1 MHKFIDYNNIDL
13 SGVKELIKVLNEE
26 GYISTS
32 PKVSEDNLMDLEYK
46 NALDKL
52 YNKRVYL
59 TLEELLITLSM
70 AFSNEK
76 FLEDLEKIILF
87 NFKNKIY

>member
-32 PKVSEDNLMDLEYK
+32 PKVNEDNLMDLEYK

-59 TLEELLITLSM
+59 TLEEEEII
-70 AFSNEK
+70 K
-76 FLEDLEKIILF
+76 KIANRL
-87 NFKNKIY
+87 

>member
-52 YNKRVYL
+52 Y
-59 TLEELLITLSM
+59 IQ
-70 AFSNEK
+70 
-76 FLEDLEKIILF
+76 
-87 NFKNKIY
+87 

>member
-32 PKVSEDNLMDLEYK
+32 PKVSEDNLMDLEFK

-59 TLEELLITLSM
+59 TLEEEEII
-70 AFSNEK
+70 K
-76 FLEDLEKIILF
+76 KIANRLWQNQKEI
-87 NFKNKIY
+87 NIE